1 MASSEKKV
9 RGTGVAAS
17 APLAVVS
24 SVDFGL
30 PLMSASSS
38 SATGDSGSIS
48 RLAGADDSEA
58 HRVNCLWQKSFQDGH
73 GTSGGL
79 VLARRAWSTAGGACE

>member
-58 HRVNCLWQKSFQDGH
+58 HRVLAILLEFSCGKTLEH
-73 GTSGGL
+73 GM
-79 VLARRAWSTAGGACE
+79 RAAPGAA

>member
-24 SVDFGL
+24 SVAFGL

-48 RLAGADDSEA
+48 RLAGADDSALEVA
-58 HRVNCLWQKSFQDGH
+58 HHRIFLWQFVSAMER
-73 GTSGGL
+73 S
-79 VLARRAWSTAGGACE
+79 AGSE